1 MRQPPLLPSQYQ
13 PSPAPTRVRMR
24 PSLLAGQTNL
34 SPARTPETRS
44 FTPSHVPSY
53 ELPTPPGGGASTSS
67 AVSAMRPGSMPIT
80 HNAARPLINEAEN
93 PNISSSNAVGPSHSM
108 GAIPVDFK
116 YDLPPAS
123 EVLER
128 QPSSVSGY
136 EWNERW
142 ATKGLGGNDGY
153 ASLSI
158 EPDGQGYLGT

>member
-1 MRQPPLLPSQYQ
+1 
-13 PSPAPTRVRMR
+13 
-24 PSLLAGQTNL
+24 
-34 SPARTPETRS
+34 
-44 FTPSHVPSY
+44 
-53 ELPTPPGGGASTSS
+53 
-67 AVSAMRPGSMPIT
+67 MPIT

>member
-1 MRQPPLLPSQYQ
+1 
-13 PSPAPTRVRMR
+13 MR
-24 PSLLAGQTNL
+24 P
-34 SPARTPETRS
+34 E
-44 FTPSHVPSY
+44 
-53 ELPTPPGGGASTSS
+53 
-67 AVSAMRPGSMPIT
+67 SMPT
-80 HNAARPLINEAEN
+80 TDNAARPLINGAEN
-93 PNISSSNAVGPSHSM
+93 PNISSSSTMGPSHSM
-108 GAIPVDFK
+108 ATIPVDFK

>member
-1 MRQPPLLPSQYQ
+1 M
-13 PSPAPTRVRMR
+13 
-24 PSLLAGQTNL
+24 
-34 SPARTPETRS
+34 
-44 FTPSHVPSY
+44 
-53 ELPTPPGGGASTSS
+53 
-67 AVSAMRPGSMPIT
+67 
-80 HNAARPLINEAEN
+80 
-93 PNISSSNAVGPSHSM
+93 
-108 GAIPVDFK
+108 DFK

>member
-1 MRQPPLLPSQYQ
+1 MRQSPLLPTQYQ
-13 PSPAPTRVRMR
+13 PSPASARIPM
-24 PSLLAGQTNL
+24 PPPLLAGQTHL
-34 SPARTPETRS
+34 LPARTPETRS
-44 FTPSHVPSY
+44 FTPSHVPPY
-53 ELPTPPGGGASTSS
+53 ELLAASGGTSS
-67 AVSAMRPGSMPIT
+67 SSAASVMRQESMPTT
-80 HNAARPLINEAEN
+80 HNAARSFINEAEKRS
-93 PNISSSNAVGPSHSM
+93 ISSSSALGPSHSM
-108 GAIPVDFK
+108 RTVPIDFK